1 MAIDIVVPELGES
14 VSEGTVGCWLKQLG
28 EAVGADEPLVELE
41 TDKATLEISSPKA
54 GVLSEILVPEGEDV
68 EIGAVLGRIE
78 EGAVAAPRAPAP
90 EAPSPLEEP
99 SSAASPAADLPA
111 SRPSG
116 PTDRTRSTP
125 TDPSAGTH
133 SLDPETIGRSGSGE
147 RVSLP
152 DLLGALDAEGVDVYE
167 RSGPAVRKL
176 VAEHGLDPSKVP
188 ASGRDGRLSRED
200 VQRYLSQS
208 PKVPESPDVPVSTDA
223 PPVNDRAA
231 GRDAPREERVKMSRM
246 RRTIAA
252 RLKEAQNTAA
262 ILTTFNEVDMGA
274 VRSLRAR
281 HRERFE
287 ERHGVRL
294 GFTSFFVKAS
304 VAALQEIPDVNAQI
318 DGDEIVQKHYY
329 DIGVAVAAPAGLL
342 VPVVRDCDRK
352 SFAEI
357 ERDVGDLAGRA
368 RDGKLS
374 QEEMSG
380 GTFSIT
386 NGGVFGSMLSTPILN
401 RPQSAIL
408 GLHKLQDRPI
418 AVDGEVVIRPM
429 MYLALSYDHRIV
441 DGKQAVTFL
450 VKIKECIEDPER
462 LLLEV

>member
-14 VSEGTVGCWLKQLG
+14 VTEGTVGGWLKQLG
-28 EAVGADEPLVELE
+28 DAVGADEPLVELE

-78 EGAVAAPRAPAP
+78 EGAVAAAGATAV
-90 EAPSPLEEP
+90 EAPPRPPDAP
-99 SSAASPAADLPA
+99 SSAATVPTAAASSSPVRPTGLPE
-111 SRPSG
+111 SD
-116 PTDRTRSTP
+116 PTHSTP
-125 TDPSAGTH
+125 GSDRFDPD
-133 SLDPETIGRSGSGE
+133 SLDPEAIGRSGADE

-152 DLLGALDAEGVDVYE
+152 DLLGALDAGGVEVLE
-167 RSGPAVRKL
+167 RSGPVVRKL
-176 VAEHGLDPSKVP
+176 VAEHGLDPSQIS
-188 ASGRDGRLSRED
+188 ASGRDGRLTPED
-200 VQRYLSQS
+200 VQRYLSEA
-208 PKVPESPDVPVSTDA
+208 PA
-223 PPVNDRAA
+223 PPTRTERAP
-231 GRDAPREERVKMSRM
+231 GRDEPREERVKMSRM

-274 VRSLRAR
+274 VRSLRSR

-294 GFTSFFVKAS
+294 GFTSFFVKAA
-304 VAALQEIPDVNAQI
+304 VAALQEIPQVNAQI
-318 DGDEIVQKHYY
+318 DGDDIVQKHYY

-342 VPVVRDCDRK
+342 VPVLRDCDRK

-357 ERDVGDLAGRA
+357 ERDVGRLAGRA
-368 RDGKLS
+368 RDGKLGP
-374 QEEMSG
+374 EEMSG

-408 GLHKLQDRPI
+408 GLHKLQDRPM

-441 DGKQAVTFL
+441 DGKEAVTFL

>member
-1 MAIDIVVPELGES
+1 MPIDIVVPELGES
-14 VSEGTVGCWLKQLG
+14 VTEGTVGVWLKQPG
-28 EAVGADEPLVELE
+28 DTVGADEPLVELE

-78 EGAVAAPRAPAP
+78 EGAVAASSTAAAVAPPPTPDASAPAVAAVA
-90 EAPSPLEEP
+90 APADADADADDPTEQAP
-99 SSAASPAADLPA
+99 PAASDAIDPAA
-111 SRPSG
+111 
-116 PTDRTRSTP
+116 
-125 TDPSAGTH
+125 
-133 SLDPETIGRSGSGE
+133 IGRSGSE
-147 RVSLP
+147 DRVSLP
-152 DLLGALDAEGVDVYE
+152 DLLGALDADAAEMLE

-176 VAEHGLDPSKVP
+176 VAEHGLDPSQIQ
-188 ASGRDGRLSRED
+188 ASGRGGRFTPED
-200 VQRYLSQS
+200 VRRVLAAGPAPALASAAEAAT
-208 PKVPESPDVPVSTDA
+208 KRTADGDVP
-223 PPVNDRAA
+223 
-231 GRDAPREERVKMSRM
+231 RETRVKMSRM

-262 ILTTFNEVDMGA
+262 ILTTFNEVDMSA
-274 VRSLRAR
+274 VRALRAR

-294 GFTSFFVKAS
+294 GFTSFFIKAA
-304 VAALQEIPDVNAQI
+304 VAALQEFPQVNAQI
-318 DGDEIVQKHYY
+318 DGDEIVHKLYY

-342 VPVVRDCDRK
+342 VPVVRACDRK

-357 ERDVGDLAGRA
+357 ERDVAELAGKA

-418 AVDGEVVIRPM
+418 ALDGEVVIRPI
-429 MYLALSYDHRIV
+429 MYLALSYDHRII
-441 DGKQAVTFL
+441 DGKEAVTFL
-450 VKIKECIEDPER
+450 VKIKDCIEDPER
-462 LLLEV
+462 LMLEV